1 MMDRATLEQSGALA
15 FAQRR
20 IRGHAGDLTVKSVRD
35 GHVEVEFHGAC
46 RGCPAVSFTHV
57 AVVEPALLAVPGVRS
72 VSSPQVH
79 ASVATQRRIAAALRS
94 LGGRQARHAQ
104 TEVQASDEGRPVR
117 SQQ

>member
-1 MMDRATLEQSGALA
+1 MDRETLEQSDALV
-15 FAQRR
+15 FAQTR

-79 ASVATQRRIAAALRS
+79 ASAATQRRIGEALRT
-94 LGGRQARHAQ
+94 LGGPGGRRAR
-104 TEVQASDEGRPVR
+104 TGEQASDEGRVVR
-117 SQQ
+117 SQ